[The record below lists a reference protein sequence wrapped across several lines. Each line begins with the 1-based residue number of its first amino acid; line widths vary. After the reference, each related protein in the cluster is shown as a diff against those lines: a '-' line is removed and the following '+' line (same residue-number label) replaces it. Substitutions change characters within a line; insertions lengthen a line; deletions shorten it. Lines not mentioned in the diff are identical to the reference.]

1 MVLPATEVDMGV
13 EVLVPTGLFAMVV
26 LIVFIAVNGGTQTR
40 KAALATVQEAI
51 RAGQQMTPETIR
63 ALGMPRKDS
72 NGDLK
77 WGGILIAVALAMLVF
92 GWTMQAVSDED
103 GVFHV
108 FLGMSSFPGFIG
120 AVLLGFGLLGNKNKD

>member
-26 LIVFIAVNGGTQTR
+26 LIVFIAVNGGTQKR

-77 WGGILIAVALAMLVF
+77 WGGILIAVALAMVVF
-92 GWTMQAVSDED
+92 GWTLSMIDTDEE
-103 GVFHV
+103 VFHV

-120 AVLLGFGLLGNKNKD
+120 VVLLGFGLLGNKNKD